1 MDMEVQRNAFGRQ
14 IDSFEMD
21 IPVPFLKP
29 AEQPYRLTFIRGPI
43 ITRVWGRAEEV
54 LRLPDGRV
62 IAARQ
67 GKLFATSF
75 HPELTDDLRFHQYF
89 LELAKSESTG

>member
-1 MDMEVQRNAFGRQ
+1 
-14 IDSFEMD
+14 
-21 IPVPFLKP
+21 LKP

-54 LRLPDGRV
+54 LRLPDGRM

-75 HPELTDDLRFHQYF
+75 HPELTDDLRFHEYF